1 MPTIQKNEL
10 KKRVKA
16 NGIQHSEK
24 WILEAMESQDG
35 NAPELKPSD
44 FSLRD
49 VFEAFVVNRDGEQV
63 GKDVLEELFN
73 PNRPHSHKTF
83 TAMEAA
89 GAVSSDA
96 FSNIAGQILYNAYL
110 EGYQAEAFVFT
121 QLIPTINTMFE
132 HERIAGISDIGDKA
146 LIVAETESYPLA
158 GVNEDYIDTP
168 QTIKRGIIVPV
179 TKEAVFFD
187 RTGQMLER
195 CRKVGEVVGINK
207 EKRAIDCMID
217 ENTTAH
223 RYKWRGSIYATY
235 QTAAPW
241 INDKTSNGLVD
252 WTNVDAAEQML
263 AGITD
268 PNTGEPVMVMADTIM
283 VNPQLEKAAL
293 RILNSTGTVVHT
305 GGYPVTGN
313 VNASAS
319 PNPLLT
325 SMYTN
330 GRYRLVSSRLMP
342 TRTGTDTDWYLG
354 SPAKALAY
362 MQNWPITLSQAPPNS
377 EEEFQRDIVYRFK
390 ASERG
395 AYVVRDPRFLQR
407 NAQ

>member
-1 MPTIQKNEL
+1 M
-10 KKRVKA
+10 
-16 NGIQHSEK
+16 
-24 WILEAMESQDG
+24 
-35 NAPELKPSD
+35 
-44 FSLRD
+44 
-49 VFEAFVVNRDGEQV
+49 FEAFVVNPDGEQV

-96 FSNIAGQILYNAYL
+96 FSNIAGQVLYNAYL
-110 EGYQAEAFVFT
+110 EGYQAESFVFT
-121 QLIPTINTMFE
+121 QLIPTVNTMFE
-132 HERIAGISDIGDKA
+132 RERIPGISDIGDKA
-146 LIVAETESYPLA
+146 LIVAETESFPLA

-217 ENTTAH
+217 ENTTNH
-223 RYKWRGSIYATY
+223 RYKWRGSTYATY
-235 QTAAPW
+235 QTASPW

-252 WTNVDAAEQML
+252 WTNVDAAEQFL
-263 AGITD
+263 ASMTD
-268 PNTGEPVMVMADTIM
+268 PNTGEPIMVMADTLM

-293 RILNSTGTVVHT
+293 RILNATGVVTHA
-305 GGYPVTGN
+305 GGY
-313 VNASAS
+313 NASTTVYGTNQGS
-319 PNPLLT
+319 NPVG
-325 SMYTN
+325 SGQYSA
-330 GRYRLVSSRLMP
+330 RYRLVSSRLMP

-395 AYVVRDPRFLQR
+395 AFVVKDPRYLVR